1 MYYKITSDLKDKM
14 RVYKE
19 EALDVK
25 PFNDVMVKR
34 QIRSPWERDYFTIE
48 NGSIKLITGRRDKTE
63 FEGVIIEYPKGTKEI
78 SLFMANNRESLFPMS
93 EELFAKDY
101 KLNQH
106 RNNCLAALM
115 GIDMSIEDL
124 RKRIDYP
131 PTPEEKRGM
140 NRLWNER
147 DKITREIFKL
157 DKKEKLLLSGK
168 QKKQENNMER

>member
-1 MYYKITSDLKDKM
+1 M

-19 EALDVK
+19 DELDVK
-25 PFNDVMVKR
+25 PFNDVTVKK
-34 QIRSPWERDYFTIE
+34 QIRSPWERDYFSIE
-48 NGSIKLITGRRDKTE
+48 NGTIKLISGRRDKTE
-63 FEGVIIEYPKGTKEI
+63 FEGVVIEYPKGTKEI

-106 RNNCLAALM
+106 RNNCLASLM

-124 RKRIDYP
+124 RKRVDSP
-131 PTPEEKRGM
+131 MTPEQKRGI

-147 DKITREIFKL
+147 NKIIKEICKL

>member
-1 MYYKITSDLKDKM
+1 MYYKITSELKDKM

-34 QIRSPWERDYFTIE
+34 QIRSPWARDYFSIE
-48 NGSIKLITGRRDKTE
+48 NGSIKLISGRRDKTE
-63 FEGVIIEYPKGTKEI
+63 FDGVIIEYPRGTKEI

-106 RNNCLAALM
+106 RNNLLSSLM

-124 RKRIDYP
+124 RKRAESP
-131 PTPEEKRGM
+131 MTPEQKRGI

-147 DKITREIFKL
+147 NKIIKEICKL

>member
-19 EALDVK
+19 EPLDVK
-25 PFNDVMVKR
+25 PFNNVTVRKE
-34 QIRSPWERDYFTIE
+34 IRSPWERDYFYIE
-48 NGSIKLITGRRDKTE
+48 NGTIKLISGRRDKTE
-63 FEGVIIEYPKGTKEI
+63 FDGVKIEYPKGTKEI
-78 SLFMANNRESLFPMS
+78 SLFMENNRESLFPMS
-93 EELFAKDY
+93 EELFVKDY

-124 RKRIDYP
+124 RKRAESP
-131 PTPEEKRGM
+131 MTPEQKRGI

-147 DKITREIFKL
+147 NKIIKEICKL
-157 DKKEKLLLSGK
+157 DKKEKLLLSGEV
-168 QKKQENNMER
+168 KKKDNNIDR

>member
-19 EALDVK
+19 DALDVK
-25 PFNDVMVKR
+25 PFNDVTVKK
-34 QIRSPWERDYFTIE
+34 QIRSPWERDYFSIE
-48 NGSIKLITGRRDKTE
+48 NGTIKLISGRRDKTE
-63 FEGVIIEYPKGTKEI
+63 FEGVVIEYPKGTKEI

-93 EELFAKDY
+93 EELFEKDY

-106 RNNCLAALM
+106 RNNCLASLM

-124 RKRIDYP
+124 RKRAECP
-131 PTPEEKRGM
+131 MTPEQKRGI

-147 DKITREIFKL
+147 NKIIKEICKL

-168 QKKQENNMER
+168 QKK